1 MNTFYR
7 VLLEARKIKKK
18 ENLFSMLLSI
28 AIGIAAGGVAIIMKN
43 SVHWI
48 SENIQKLEGHISY
61 LHYIFPFIGLVL
73 VFIFVK
79 IILRKHNGHGI
90 PGILYAISR
99 KNARLQESKLYS
111 SFVAS
116 IFTVGLGGSVG
127 LEGPSASTGAAIGS
141 NIAKR
146 LNLSYKQSV
155 IMIGCG
161 ATAAI
166 AAIFNTPIAGII
178 FSLEVLMLNLSV
190 TSLIPLLLSS
200 VTAVTISYF
209 FLGQE
214 TIWFV
219 DFNNPFKAV
228 DFYQYII
235 LGVFTGFISLLFS
248 EGYSLIEDFFQKFDN
263 RLLRLFIGGTLL
275 CFLIFLFP
283 ALYGE
288 GYDIVNQC
296 LHSNASFLF
305 ANPMFNFIGQNQFF
319 MIIGLFLLIVLKIVA
334 TNVTFGAGGVG
345 GIFAPSLFIGA
356 ISGFLFASILKY
368 IGFQQVNAPLFAMV
382 AMAGVMAGVL
392 HGPLTSIFL
401 IAEVTQGY
409 ILIVPLII
417 TSVFSYL
424 IVRVFKSNSIY
435 TMQLAKRNELLTHDK
450 HKSVM
455 SLMKIERF
463 IETDFFTLK
472 ENYMLKDIIKG
483 VRKSKRNV
491 FPVVNQEG
499 NLMGIIT
506 LNDIRDYMFN
516 TELWEKVSV
525 HEIMYWPEVLV
536 NLNDPVE
543 KMAELINSTDHYNV
557 PVLSGKKYIG
567 FISRA
572 NLFSLYQKMSKDIL

>member
-1 MNTFYR
+1 
-7 VLLEARKIKKK
+7 
-18 ENLFSMLLSI
+18 MLLSI